1 MIEGQKDAESF
12 YEFDTGNFVQSFMT
26 VAKSVITKPTEFF
39 DRMPRRGSLLPPAI
53 YLGVCLGI
61 SGVLSALI
69 HGGRPL
75 LFFKLVVLGLV
86 VSFLTAGILHVLAL
100 KLFQGKGEY
109 EGTYRVVAYAGT
121 VNLLGWIP
129 VVNFLAAMYGFYL
142 QITGL
147 EKIHQITKGQVVVTI
162 LIAFLVYLVFFF
174 LIFKT

>member
-1 MIEGQKDAESF
+1 MIEEQRNETSV
-12 YEFDTGNFVQSFMT
+12 YEFDIGNFVQSFIT
-26 VAKSVITKPTEFF
+26 VVKTVIMRPTEFF
-39 DRMPRRGSLLPPAI
+39 SGMPRRGSLFPPAI
-53 YLGVCLGI
+53 YLTVCLGI

-75 LFFKLVVLGLV
+75 VFFKLLVLGLV
-86 VSFLTAGILHVLAL
+86 VSFLTAGILHLLAL
-100 KLFQGKGEY
+100 KLFSGKGEY

-162 LIAFLVYLVFFF
+162 LIAFLVYLIFFF
-174 LIFKT
+174 LIF